1 MSVKDIFKK
10 IGQCFKKV
18 FSNKY
23 LIVFC
28 VGGFWLALLDDNSIA
43 NYVQYD
49 ARIRDLVS
57 EINMNKKGI
66 AECEKKMDEMKTD
79 KASLEKYAREQ
90 YYMKRHNE
98 DIFIVK

>member
-1 MSVKDIFKK
+1 MSVKDLFKK
-10 IGQCFKKV
+10 IGHYIKKIV
-18 FSNKY
+18 SSKY

-28 VGGFWLALLDDNSIA
+28 LGTLWLALLDENSIV
-43 NYVQYD
+43 NYIQYD
-49 ARIRDLVS
+49 SKIRDLVS

>member
-10 IGQCFKKV
+10 IGHCIKKIV
-18 FSNKY
+18 SSKY

-28 VGGFWLALLDDNSIA
+28 IGTLWLAFLDDNSIV

-49 ARIRDLVS
+49 SKISDLVS